1 MATRSLIDTNIL
13 IYRYD
18 ERFPDKQSIAS
29 NVLREGIDSG
39 SVRIPH
45 QAIVEFVA
53 VTTRGKPENRLL
65 DPAEARREAEE
76 LMAQFLI
83 LYPDDAVLRTALRGA
98 AAYGL
103 SCSTRTSGPMR
114 RFTGSRNYFR
124 RIFSTGGSTARSRS
138 EIPSWPKPQGSGLL
152 NAPDHGAEHS
162 GRRVRHRRAMQ
173 CKTTQRNGEQAGVS
187 AMKRRARPCRRARHG
202 RADPVPRARP
212 FLRAR
217 QARNVVTSIVEDG
230 RRPTLGNPTYPT

>member
-29 NVLREGIDSG
+29 DVLREGIDSG

-103 SCSTRTSGPMR
+103 SWFDAHLWAYAEVNG
-114 RFTGSRNYFR
+114 
-124 RIFSTGGSTARSRS
+124 IEELLS
-138 EIPSWPKPQGSGLL
+138 EDFQ
-152 NAPDHGAEHS
+152 
-162 GRRVRHRRAMQ
+162 
-173 CKTTQRNGEQAGVS
+173 
-187 AMKRRARPCRRARHG
+187 HG
-202 RADPVPRARP
+202 RLYGTVTVQNP
-212 FLRAR
+212 FLAET
-217 QARNVVTSIVEDG
+217 AG
-230 RRPTLGNPTYPT
+230 